1 MATHA
6 DIDLETVAQLS
17 TGASELAT
25 SALSGS
31 PEVTGA
37 IVLATCNRFE
47 IYGEAV
53 HADDVEAARAA
64 LVAQISGSS
73 GLSEQLVS
81 RSFSTRIGTEVTK
94 HLFAVSSGLDSAVV
108 GEREI
113 AGQVRR
119 ALIQAQ
125 HEGTA
130 SSGLVR
136 LFQAASKTAKDVG
149 AQTALGSRGL
159 SIVSVALDLAA
170 DLSENA
176 DWANK
181 KAVIFGTGAY
191 AGATMSLLRERGC
204 TDVSVF
210 SSSGRAAGFVATRGG
225 VALDE
230 DSLPVAVAAADVM
243 IGCSGS
249 DTRVEAGELARVR
262 ADSAQP
268 LIAIDL
274 ALTHDFDPAVG
285 ELDGVE
291 LLTLESVRL
300 AAPQEQAESLSQ
312 ASTIV
317 TAAAKAFEQE
327 REARSVDS
335 AIVALRRHTMNV
347 LDAEMEKVRARHGCT
362 AAAEEVEF
370 ALRRMVKQ
378 LLHVPTVRARE
389 LAANG
394 QQDEYVAALEALY
407 GISVEQPAAPA
418 PVQAGGRISAPA
430 SAQGSDAE
438 AECPVDHTQISI
450 EDRRESA

>member
-1 MATHA
+1 VVLFSLVATHA

-17 TGASELAT
+17 NGSSGIAT
-25 SALSGS
+25 SALAGS
-31 PEVTGA
+31 PAVKGA
-37 IVLATCNRFE
+37 VVLATCNRYE
-47 IYGEAV
+47 IYGEAP

-64 LVAQISGSS
+64 LVGQISETS
-73 GLSEQLVS
+73 GLNEQLVS
-81 RSFSTRIGTEVTK
+81 RSFSTRTGPEVTK

-119 ALIQAQ
+119 ALITAQ

-130 SSGLVR
+130 SPGLVR

-159 SIVSVALDLAA
+159 SIVSVALDLAT
-170 DLSENA
+170 DLSEET
-176 DWANK
+176 DWSK
-181 KAVIFGTGAY
+181 KKVVVFGTGAY
-191 AGATMSLLRERGC
+191 AGATMALLRERGC
-204 TDVSVF
+204 RDISVF
-210 SSSGRAAGFVATRGG
+210 SSSGRAATFVATRGG
-225 VALDE
+225 TALDG
-230 DSLPVAVAAADVM
+230 DTLHAAVAAADVM

-249 DTRVEAGELARVR
+249 DTRVEADELAQVR
-262 ADSAQP
+262 AGSTQP

-300 AAPQEQAESLSQ
+300 AAPQEQAESLAQ
-312 ASTIV
+312 ASSMV
-317 TAAAKAFEQE
+317 SGAAQAFEQE

-389 LAANG
+389 LASNG
-394 QQDEYVAALEALY
+394 QQDEYVAALETLY
-407 GISVEQPAAPA
+407 GITVEQPAAA
-418 PVQAGGRISAPA
+418 AKT
-430 SAQGSDAE
+430 
-438 AECPVDHTQISI
+438 ECPVDH
-450 EDRRESA
+450 SALGVGTSAAAAQDGARLNSA